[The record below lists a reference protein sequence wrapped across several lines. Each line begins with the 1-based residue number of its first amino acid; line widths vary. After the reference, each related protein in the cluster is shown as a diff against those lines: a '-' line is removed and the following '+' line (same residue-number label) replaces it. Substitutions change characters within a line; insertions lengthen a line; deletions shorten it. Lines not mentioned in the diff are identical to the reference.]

1 MMKEITDSDKGL
13 NDFSDLNLL
22 DDQLDQALAP
32 EDLKALLAAE
42 LSADLVQRYLQQIAA
57 KPLFS
62 PDEEREMA
70 HQAKAGNFEARQAMI
85 EHNLRLVVSIA
96 KTYMNRGL
104 PLPDLIEEG
113 NLGLMHALDKFEPQ
127 RGFKFSTYAT
137 WWIRQSVEKAL
148 MSQVRTVRL
157 PVHVIREI
165 NQVLRARRF
174 LEQALAADG
183 RLPDMEDIASLT
195 GKSMEDV
202 VDALAMA
209 EHSTSLDAPRDMAP
223 GSSLLDIISDKR
235 SAGPHEKVEKSQLED
250 MLYTWLKGLKDD
262 QRIVILRRYG
272 LDNQESATLEEVAKE
287 LNLSKER
294 VRQIQQDALVK
305 LKKYLHSHG
314 LDKGAILD
322 N

>member
-1 MMKEITDSDKGL
+1 MMKEITDSDKGS

-42 LSADLVQRYLQQIAA
+42 LSADLVQRYLQQIAT

-62 PDEEREMA
+62 PDEERDMA
-70 HQAKAGNFEARQAMI
+70 HQAKAGNFKARQAMI

-127 RGFKFSTYAT
+127 RGFRFSTYAT